1 MPQWLEI
8 VLRTLTAVA
17 AMFFL
22 TRLLGKRQVTE
33 LSVFEY
39 ITGITIGSLAA
50 FVSLDP
56 ADNWYLGLVAMAVW
70 VAVSLII
77 EFLQLKSK
85 TFRDFVDGKARVL
98 IKDGKILEDNL
109 RKERLTVDELLM
121 QLRSKN
127 AFKLSD
133 VEFAVM
139 EPSGKLN
146 VLLRKEHQPLT
157 PAHLGVHP
165 APEQEPQTVI
175 MDGQIQ
181 DEPLATLGLNR
192 QWLRTELDKL
202 GVTLENVF
210 LGQVDGQGQLTVD
223 LYDDQLKL
231 PEPAANAMLLAR
243 LKKVQAEFES
253 FALNTRQEEAREMY
267 RRNAE
272 RLDRI
277 VEEIEPFLNS

>member
-8 VLRTLTAVA
+8 VLRTLASVA
-17 AMFFL
+17 ALFFL
-22 TRLLGKRQVTE
+22 TRLLGKRQVSE

-50 FVSLDP
+50 YVSLDT
-56 ADNWYLGLVAMAVW
+56 AGNWYLGLVAMTVW
-70 VAVSLII
+70 VAVSFCMEI
-77 EFLQLKSK
+77 FQLKSK
-85 TFRDFVDGKARVL
+85 KFRDFVDGKATVL
-98 IKDGKILEDNL
+98 IKDGKIMEDNL
-109 RKERLTVDELLM
+109 RKERLTIDELLE
-121 QLRSKN
+121 QLRGKG
-127 AFKLSD
+127 AFRLSD

-139 EPSGKLN
+139 EPSGKVSILK
-146 VLLRKEHQPLT
+146 RKEHQPLT
-157 PAHLGVHP
+157 PSHLGLHP

-210 LGQVDGQGQLTVD
+210 LGQGDGQGQLTVD

>member
-70 VAVSLII
+70 VAVSLAI

-85 TFRDFVDGKARVL
+85 RFRDFVDGKARVL
-98 IKDGKILEDNL
+98 IKDGKILEENL
-109 RKERLTVDELLM
+109 RKERLTADELLM

-139 EPSGKLN
+139 EPSGKLS

-157 PAHLGVHP
+157 PAHLGMHP

-175 MDGQIQ
+175 MDGRIQ

-192 QWLRTELDKL
+192 EWLRTELDKL

-210 LGQVDGQGQLTVD
+210 LGQVDSRGRLTVD
-223 LYDDQLKL
+223 LYDDQIRL
-231 PEPAANAMLLAR
+231 PEPSADAMLLAK
-243 LKKVQAEFES
+243 LKKVQAELSS
-253 FALNTRQEEAREMY
+253 FALNTRQPEAGDMY
-267 RRNAE
+267 RRSAE
-272 RLDRI
+272 RLDRMLK
-277 VEEIEPFLNS
+277 EIEPFLNS